1 MLQYPSKKQ
10 KAKERKIVE
19 RISKISKNHEET

>member
-1 MLQYPSKKQ
+1 MGTLLKKQ